1 MTSVHET
8 SMSHPSPD
16 MTSFTQMPGG
26 LRSRTQ
32 SISSDRPSTISSSM
46 MSPPLS
52 VSPEAAFIAPSGASQ
67 IVTNDHDSH
76 TDTWYDQHGFQP
88 SGEAVIVAPAALTHL
103 NNFLDHLLFNF
114 LAVSA
119 STSLISLRPAVTEVL
134 KPKLAKDAI
143 NNADEELREYLGGGD
158 DDEFLQSPIS
168 PSSRDWDLE
177 LAWKRTR
184 LRCMVYSSLGDME
197 EEDEDHYMEEGL
209 LGDNGEFSASQVSPA
224 VAIFL
229 TSILEFLGEQ
239 ALISA
244 GQAAWNRLRVKYEK
258 DSKLADKR
266 QSDIVDRIIIEE
278 VDMERVA
285 LDRTLGRLWR
295 AWKKRIR
302 SGNAS
307 VDLSL
312 RPGFSD
318 KMYHMRLGGLSPRD
332 GSMPPALEEQQVEPE
347 QELEA
352 QEPVPQEMNEDERAA
367 AIPLPMTERDVD
379 EIEVPGLVH
388 YSDGESE
395 EEPEELDLTAR
406 PKSLILLP
414 FSSKAV
420 NPTHT
425 MLQLH
430 NPIVVTRKRAN
441 SLPTSTTSP
450 YSSRQRAKKEVA
462 AAGLSEATQQTDNAA
477 LEESTSTTELTGLG
491 LVNSN
496 TEVTG
501 TKLEPKRNSVMLE
514 TSEVNSSRPDSML
527 VLAKK
532 QAQGEGESDSGSE
545 YEEIEEA
552 QILTSSR
559 ISIGGSVSGFSG
571 RSTSPATSDR
581 SSRPPLSISTLAR
594 SGSLRVVDVSSPRTP
609 STRSQRNSI
618 FVEQSNSSYSRSGNV
633 SRASSTHTQAN
644 MEEHRDPDDHRALR
658 ASSTSSG
665 ARSRNSAGLSISE
678 DEEVK
683 EPASQTSVSTSSSYP
698 PVATVAQRN
707 EIPTVPEEAVMQT
720 ESGSFFQDKKP
731 SYRQAMQPIFGSVRK
746 QTPPSPQRSPT
757 FNMETQQPPSPRTK
771 PVALHTPPDSVS
783 LAEDEVGPLPQRYPR
798 QSPRQYNPGPGSVT
812 PAVPEKNYGRYQHNR
827 SDSGGASPGSI
838 GIVSVDR
845 TIKHK
850 NSVEGTRPSVDQT
863 TIRPKHTPASSVSSH
878 KMRATRGSQDS
889 TATRPGELARNFEEL
904 IQSNETIQYTLT
916 PENMRELEVSYSK
929 LPDKCD
935 TNVCQGS
942 PISLQSGTTGKSRK
956 SEDARQ
962 ANRDRT
968 GSASIAKPV
977 EIRRSTSVTRAT
989 GLRSHPVELP
999 TDAGRPP
1006 VSISNRARGPVP
1018 QARDPRVPRESI
1030 VEFAEFIRAT
1040 GPAGA
1045 EATPAVNTGLKRN
1058 PSLMR
1063 SNSTTPT
1070 AATPNMSAEMGRP
1083 SMGGSVSRAR
1093 LQARDATVDN
1103 SNDNSD
1109 LIDFIRRGPPSS
1121 GNPRIPRTVAPFR
1134 TTMDSDQLTGAVG
1147 GRAMDAS
1154 LPDIHDTR
1162 TSQASTNMTELS
1174 APSIQSSVNSQ
1185 SALLGRKQGT
1195 TQSSSPY
1202 DDSDMMPTRKQR
1214 RVRDPY
1220 AIDFSDEEEDD
1231 FDMEQPPSMRRAQPK
1246 EESLID
1252 FLRNAPPPPPSD
1264 PVPMNLPRTSSM
1276 PVQPAPAPKKKASA
1290 PSLMARFRQNSSS
1303 SASTGMRGPTSARS
1317 LSSRN
1322 GPAPQPSA
1330 PVSKGYI
1337 PIQVNIPTGG
1347 DLFPTYPSYG
1357 STTATPPVSSA
1368 PSNVASRPSGRV
1380 PMKKFEPRDAVSVP
1394 SRGTSDLADFL
1405 RSSEPPPSINSA
1417 TYAAEPVET
1426 NGSRLF
1432 GRRKKSTAF
1441 T

>member
-1 MTSVHET
+1 
-8 SMSHPSPD
+8 MSYPSPD
-16 MTSFTQMPGG
+16 MTFTQLPGG
-26 LRSRTQ
+26 PRSRTQ
-32 SISSDRPSTISSSM
+32 SISSDRPSTISQSI

-88 SGEAVIVAPAALTHL
+88 SGEAVAVSPAALGHL

-114 LAVSA
+114 LAISG
-119 STSLISLRPAVTEVL
+119 STSLLSLRPAVTEVL

-209 LGDNGEFSASQVSPA
+209 LGDDGEFSASQVSPA

-266 QSDIVDRIIIEE
+266 QSDIVDRIVIEE
-278 VDMERVA
+278 LDMERVA

-295 AWKKRIR
+295 AWKKRVR

-307 VDLSL
+307 IDVSN
-312 RPGFSD
+312 RPASRERMF
-318 KMYHMRLGGLSPRD
+318 HMRLGGLSPRE
-332 GSMPPALEEQQVEPE
+332 GVMPPALEEQSIEPE
-347 QELEA
+347 EEPKA
-352 QEPVPQEMNEDERAA
+352 QEQVPQEMDENERAA

-388 YSDGESE
+388 YSDDESEE
-395 EEPEELDLTAR
+395 EEPEELDLAVR
-406 PKSLILLP
+406 PKSLILFP
-414 FSSKAV
+414 FGNKAEV
-420 NPTHT
+420 QSHLTSQPHT
-425 MLQLH
+425 
-430 NPIVVTRKRAN
+430 PIVAARRRAN
-441 SLPTSTTSP
+441 SLPARAILVNSSRGKHAENTGAAADTATST
-450 YSSRQRAKKEVA
+450 SSKKPVDSVEPI
-462 AAGLSEATQQTDNAA
+462 
-477 LEESTSTTELTGLG
+477 GLG
-491 LVNSN
+491 LVDGSAEATEKDGSTLESQSN
-496 TEVTG
+496 A
-501 TKLEPKRNSVMLE
+501 TKLDTTEANSTGS
-514 TSEVNSSRPDSML
+514 TSMPTVHE
-527 VLAKK
+527 K
-532 QAQGEGESDSGSE
+532 QVQGGGESDSESE

-559 ISIGGSVSGFSG
+559 ISIGGSISGISG

-609 STRSQRNSI
+609 STRSQRNS
-618 FVEQSNSSYSRSGNV
+618 FLMEQTSSSYSRSGNV
-633 SRASSTHTQAN
+633 SRASSIHTQAN
-644 MEEHRDPDDHRALR
+644 LEEPRDSDDHRALR
-658 ASSTSSG
+658 ASSASSG
-665 ARSRNSAGLSISE
+665 GKSRNSMGLSISE
-678 DEEVK
+678 GEEARDS
-683 EPASQTSVSTSSSYP
+683 ASQVTATTSPSYP
-698 PVATVAQRN
+698 PVATAAQRK
-707 EIPTVPEEAVMQT
+707 EIPTVPEDAVMQT
-720 ESGSFFQDKKP
+720 ESGSFFQEKKP
-731 SYRQAMQPIFGSVRK
+731 SYRQAMQPIFGSVRR

-757 FNMETQQPPSPRTK
+757 FSMEAQHPPSPRTK
-771 PVALHTPPDSVS
+771 PAALNTPPDSVS
-783 LAEDEVGPLPQRYPR
+783 LTEDEVGPLPQRYPR
-798 QSPRQYNPGPGSVT
+798 HSPRQYNPGPGSVT
-812 PAVPEKNYGRYQHNR
+812 PAVPEENSGRYPHDR
-827 SDSGGASPGSI
+827 SNSNGASPGSI
-838 GIVSVDR
+838 GVISVDR
-845 TIKHK
+845 AVGHK
-850 NSVEGTRPSVDQT
+850 DNSESNRPSMDQA

-878 KMRATRGSQDS
+878 KMRTRGSQDS
-889 TATRPGELARNFEEL
+889 TATRPEELARNFEEL

-916 PENMRELEVSYSK
+916 PENMRELEVGSPK
-929 LPDKCD
+929 GLVERDA
-935 TNVCQGS
+935 NVRQGS
-942 PISLQSGTTGKSRK
+942 PRSLQSGTGGKAK
-956 SEDARQ
+956 MNEDARQ
-962 ANRDRT
+962 ASRDRT
-968 GSASIAKPV
+968 GSVSAVKPV
-977 EIRRSTSVTRAT
+977 EVRRSTSVTRAT

-999 TDAGRPP
+999 ADPGRPP
-1006 VSISNRARGPVP
+1006 VSMSNRARGPAP

-1040 GPAGA
+1040 GPPGA
-1045 EATPAVNTGLKRN
+1045 EATPVANMGPKRS

-1063 SNSTTPT
+1063 SSSATPT
-1070 AATPNMSAEMGRP
+1070 ASGSNASTEVRRP
-1083 SMGGSVSRAR
+1083 SMGGSISRAR

-1162 TSQASTNMTELS
+1162 VSQASTNMTELS

-1195 TQSSSPY
+1195 TQSSSPF
-1202 DDSDMMPTRKQR
+1202 DDSDMIPARKQR

-1220 AIDFSDEEEDD
+1220 AIDLSDEEDD
-1231 FDMEQPPSMRRAQPK
+1231 EFGFEQPSSTRRAQPK

-1252 FLRNAPPPPPSD
+1252 FLRNAPPPPPSN
-1264 PVPMNLPRTSSM
+1264 PVPLNLPRTNTM
-1276 PVQPAPAPKKKASA
+1276 PAQPAPAPKKKASA
-1290 PSLMARFRQNSSS
+1290 PSLMARFRQNSGSS
-1303 SASTGMRGPTSARS
+1303 ASASASASTGMRAPTSARS
-1317 LSSRN
+1317 LSSRS
-1322 GPAPQPSA
+1322 GPRPPPSV

-1347 DLFPTYPSYG
+1347 DLYPTFPSYG
-1357 STTATPPVSSA
+1357 SASATPPVPSV
-1368 PSNVASRPSGRV
+1368 PSNLASRPSGRV

-1405 RSSEPPPSINSA
+1405 RSSEPPPTVNS
-1417 TYAAEPVET
+1417 TPYAPEPVVET
-1426 NGSRLF
+1426 SGSRLF
-1432 GRRKKSTAF
+1432 GRRKKSSAF

>member
-1 MTSVHET
+1 MTSAYET
-8 SMSHPSPD
+8 GMSHPSPD
-16 MTSFTQMPGG
+16 MTSFTQMPGNP
-26 LRSRTQ
+26 RSRTQ
-32 SISSDRPSTISSSM
+32 SISSDRPSTISQSL

-52 VSPEAAFIAPSGASQ
+52 ISPEAAFIAPSGASQ

-88 SGEAVIVAPAALTHL
+88 SGEAVLVSPAALSHL

-114 LAVSA
+114 LAVSG
-119 STSLISLRPAVTEVL
+119 STSLLSLRPAVTEVL

-158 DDEFLQSPIS
+158 DDEFLQSPTSI
-168 PSSRDWDLE
+168 SSRDWDLE

-209 LGDNGEFSASQVSPA
+209 LSDHGEISASQVSPA

-244 GQAAWNRLRVKYEK
+244 GQAAWNRLRVRYEK

-266 QSDIVDRIIIEE
+266 QSDMVDRIVIEE

-295 AWKKRIR
+295 AWKKRVR

-307 VDLSL
+307 VDLFP
-312 RPGFSD
+312 RPASRD
-318 KMYHMRLGGLSPRD
+318 KMYRMRLGSLSPRED
-332 GSMPPALEEQQVEPE
+332 AMPTAVEEQPMEAEPE
-347 QELEA
+347 LKTTKLEP
-352 QEPVPQEMNEDERAA
+352 EDMDEDERAA

-388 YSDGESE
+388 YSDDESE
-395 EEPEELDLTAR
+395 VEEPEELDLTVR
-406 PKSLILLP
+406 PKSLVLL
-414 FSSKAV
+414 SLSKKSDISKPAMSE
-420 NPTHT
+420 PHT
-425 MLQLH
+425 
-430 NPIVVTRKRAN
+430 PIVATRKRAN
-441 SLPTSTTSP
+441 SLPTPAISP
-450 YSSRQRAKKEVA
+450 YNSPGRKVRNDA
-462 AAGLSEATQQTDNAA
+462 AVAGLSETMQEAEADIPA
-477 LEESTSTTELTGLG
+477 
-491 LVNSN
+491 
-496 TEVTG
+496 
-501 TKLEPKRNSVMLE
+501 E
-514 TSEVNSSRPDSML
+514 TSAETMESGIQDDAKMADADAAGATSML
-527 VLAKK
+527 TVPEKEV
-532 QAQGEGESDSGSE
+532 QGQSESDSDSE
-545 YEEIEEA
+545 YEEIGEA

-559 ISIGGSVSGFSG
+559 ISIGGSVSGISG

-609 STRSQRNSI
+609 SQRSHRNS
-618 FVEQSNSSYSRSGNV
+618 FLVEQSNSSHSRSGNV
-633 SRASSTHTQAN
+633 SRASSINTQTN
-644 MEEHRDPDDHRALR
+644 PEEHRDNDDSRALR

-665 ARSRNSAGLSISE
+665 GKSRNSVGLSISE
-678 DEEVK
+678 DEEAR
-683 EPASQTSVSTSSSYP
+683 EPALQTMGAANTSSYP
-698 PVATVAQRN
+698 PVGTVAQRN
-707 EIPTVPEEAVMQT
+707 EIPTVPENAVMQT
-720 ESGSFFQDKKP
+720 ESGSFFQEKKP
-731 SYRQAMQPIFGSVRK
+731 SYRQAMQPIFGSIRR
-746 QTPPSPQRSPT
+746 QTPPSPQHSPT
-757 FNMETQQPPSPRTK
+757 LNMEAQQPPSPRTK
-771 PVALHTPPDSVS
+771 QTALHTPPDSVS

-798 QSPRQYNPGPGSVT
+798 QSPRQYNPGPGSAI
-812 PAVPEKNYGRYQHNR
+812 PAVPEKNSGRYHHDR
-827 SDSGGASPGSI
+827 SNSNGASSGSI
-838 GIVSVDR
+838 GVVSVDR
-845 TIKHK
+845 AMGQQKE
-850 NSVEGTRPSVDQT
+850 NNEASRPSVDQAT
-863 TIRPKHTPASSVSSH
+863 VRPKHTPASSVSSH
-878 KMRATRGSQDS
+878 KMRTTRGSQDS
-889 TATRPGELARNFEEL
+889 TATRPEELARNFEEL

-916 PENMRELEVSYSK
+916 PENMRELEVGPSHSSA
-929 LPDKCD
+929 PEERDA
-935 TNVCQGS
+935 NVPPQGS
-942 PISLQSGTTGKSRK
+942 PRSFQSATAGKTRANEDSR
-956 SEDARQ
+956 Q
-962 ANRDRT
+962 GNRDRT
-968 GSASIAKPV
+968 GTASSIKPV

-999 TDAGRPP
+999 SEAGRPP
-1006 VSISNRARGPVP
+1006 VAMSSRVRGPVP

-1040 GPAGA
+1040 GPPGA
-1045 EATPAVNTGLKRN
+1045 ESTPTPVVNTGLKRN
-1058 PSLMR
+1058 PSLLR
-1063 SNSTTPT
+1063 STSSTPT
-1070 AATPNMSAEMGRP
+1070 ATAPKPSTEAGRP

-1109 LIDFIRRGPPSS
+1109 LIDFIRRGPPNA

-1162 TSQASTNMTELS
+1162 TSQASTNATELS

-1185 SALLGRKQGT
+1185 SALLGRMQGT
-1195 TQSSSPY
+1195 PQTSSPF

-1231 FDMEQPPSMRRAQPK
+1231 DFDLEQPTTMRRAQPK

-1252 FLRNAPPPPPSD
+1252 FLRNAPPPAPSN
-1264 PVPMNLPRTSSM
+1264 PVSLNLPRTSSM

-1303 SASTGMRGPTSARS
+1303 SASAGMRAPTSARS
-1317 LSSRN
+1317 LSSRT
-1322 GPAPQPSA
+1322 GPPAPPPSVSA
-1330 PVSKGYI
+1330 SKGYI

-1347 DLFPTYPSYG
+1347 DLYPTYPSYG
-1357 STTATPPVSSA
+1357 STSVTPPVPSV
-1368 PSNVASRPSGRV
+1368 PSNLASRPSGRV

-1405 RSSEPPPSINSA
+1405 RSSAPPPTINPA
-1417 TYAAEPVET
+1417 PYAAEPVET
-1426 NGSRLF
+1426 SGSRLF
-1432 GRRKKSTAF
+1432 GRRKKSSAF